1 MLKGGNYKMIK
12 LSNEQ
17 IIKQLQEENEELREQ
32 KEQLR
37 NSIKTLFWDYEEETQ
52 KLKDRIELLENSLDD
67 NYILIEIL
75 QSQIDR
81 YERKLNLKKI
91 IYLDKGDKKIWTETH

>member
-17 IIKQLQEENEELREQ
+17 IIKQLQEENEDLREQ

>member
-12 LSNEQ
+12 LTNEQ

-37 NSIKTLFWDYEEETQ
+37 NSIKILFWDYEEETQ

>member
-1 MLKGGNYKMIK
+1 MIK
-12 LSNEQ
+12 LTNEQ
-17 IIKQLQEENEELREQ
+17 IITQLQEENEELREQ

-37 NSIKTLFWDYEEETQ
+37 NSIKILFWDYEEETQ
-52 KLKDRIELLENSLDD
+52 KLKDRIQLLENSLDD

-91 IYLDKGDKKIWTETH
+91 INLKGDKKIWTETH

>member
-1 MLKGGNYKMIK
+1 MIK

-17 IIKQLQEENEELREQ
+17 IIKQLQEDNEELREQ

-37 NSIKTLFWDYEEETQ
+37 NSTKTLFWDYEEETQ

-81 YERKLNLKKI
+81 YERKLNLKK
-91 IYLDKGDKKIWTETH
+91 

>member
-1 MLKGGNYKMIK
+1 MIK
-12 LSNEQ
+12 LTNEQ
-17 IIKQLQEENEELREQ
+17 IIKQLQEENEDLREQ

-37 NSIKTLFWDYEEETQ
+37 NSIKILFWDYEEETQ

-91 IYLDKGDKKIWTETH
+91 INLKGD

>member
-1 MLKGGNYKMIK
+1 MIK
-12 LSNEQ
+12 LTNEQ
-17 IIKQLQEENEELREQ
+17 IIKQLQEENEELREE

-37 NSIKTLFWDYEEETQ
+37 NSIKILFWDYEEETQ
-52 KLKDRIELLENSLDD
+52 KLKDRIELLENSLDE

>member
-1 MLKGGNYKMIK
+1 MIK
-12 LSNEQ
+12 LTNEQ
-17 IIKQLQEENEELREQ
+17 IIKQLQEENEDLREQ

-37 NSIKTLFWDYEEETQ
+37 NSIKILFWDYEEETQ

-91 IYLDKGDKKIWTETH
+91 INLNKGDKKIWTETH

>member
-1 MLKGGNYKMIK
+1 MLKGENYKMIK
-12 LSNEQ
+12 LTNEQ
-17 IIKQLQEENEELREQ
+17 IIKQLQEENEDLREQ

-37 NSIKTLFWDYEEETQ
+37 NSIKILFWDYEEETQ
-52 KLKDRIELLENSLDD
+52 KLKDRIELLENTLDD

>member
-1 MLKGGNYKMIK
+1 MIK
-12 LSNEQ
+12 LSNEH
-17 IIKQLQEENEELREQ
+17 IIKQLQEENETLRKE

-37 NSIKTLFWDYEEETQ
+37 DSIHILFWDYEEETQ

>member
-1 MLKGGNYKMIK
+1 MIK

-17 IIKQLQEENEELREQ
+17 IIKQLQEENEDLREQ

-91 IYLDKGDKKIWTETH
+91 INLKGDKKIWTETH

>member
-1 MLKGGNYKMIK
+1 MIK

-17 IIKQLQEENEELREQ
+17 IIKQLQEENEDLREQ

-37 NSIKTLFWDYEEETQ
+37 NSIKTLFWNYEEETQ

-75 QSQIDR
+75 QSQVDR

>member
-1 MLKGGNYKMIK
+1 MIK
-12 LSNEQ
+12 LTNEQ
-17 IIKQLQEENEELREQ
+17 MIKQLQEENEELREE

-37 NSIKTLFWDYEEETQ
+37 NSIKILFWDYEEETQ

-75 QSQIDR
+75 KSQIER
-81 YERKLNLKKI
+81 YEQKPNGLTRIKR
-91 IYLDKGDKKIWTETH
+91 

>member
-1 MLKGGNYKMIK
+1 MIK
-12 LSNEQ
+12 LTNEQ
-17 IIKQLQEENEELREQ
+17 IITQLQE
-32 KEQLR
+32 
-37 NSIKTLFWDYEEETQ
+37 DYEEETQ

-91 IYLDKGDKKIWTETH
+91 INLKGD

>member
-1 MLKGGNYKMIK
+1 MIK

-17 IIKQLQEENEELREQ
+17 IIKQLQEDNEELREQ

-37 NSIKTLFWDYEEETQ
+37 NSTKTLFWDYEEETQ

>member
-1 MLKGGNYKMIK
+1 MIK

-17 IIKQLQEENEELREQ
+17 IIKQLQEDNEELREQ

-37 NSIKTLFWDYEEETQ
+37 NSIKTLFWDYEDETQ

-91 IYLDKGDKKIWTETH
+91 INLKGDKKIWTETH

>member
-1 MLKGGNYKMIK
+1 MIK
-12 LSNEQ
+12 LTNEQ

-37 NSIKTLFWDYEEETQ
+37 NSIKILFWDYEEETQ

-91 IYLDKGDKKIWTETH
+91 INLKGD

>member
-1 MLKGGNYKMIK
+1 MIK
-12 LSNEQ
+12 LTNEQ
-17 IIKQLQEENEELREQ
+17 IITQLQEENEELREQ

-37 NSIKTLFWDYEEETQ
+37 NSIKILFWDYEEETQ

>member
-1 MLKGGNYKMIK
+1 MIK

-17 IIKQLQEENEELREQ
+17 IIKQLQEDNEELREQ

-91 IYLDKGDKKIWTETH
+91 INLKGDKKIWTETH

>member
-1 MLKGGNYKMIK
+1 MIK
-12 LSNEQ
+12 LTNEQ
-17 IIKQLQEENEELREQ
+17 IIKQLQEENEDLREQ

>member
-1 MLKGGNYKMIK
+1 MIK
-12 LSNEQ
+12 LTNEQ
-17 IIKQLQEENEELREQ
+17 IIKQLQEENEELEEQ

-37 NSIKTLFWDYEEETQ
+37 NSIKILFWDYEEETQ

>member
-1 MLKGGNYKMIK
+1 MI
-12 LSNEQ
+12 
-17 IIKQLQEENEELREQ
+17 LQEENEDLREQ

-91 IYLDKGDKKIWTETH
+91 INLKGDKKIWTETH

>member
-1 MLKGGNYKMIK
+1 MIK

-91 IYLDKGDKKIWTETH
+91 INLKGDKKIWTETH

>member
-1 MLKGGNYKMIK
+1 MIK

-17 IIKQLQEENEELREQ
+17 IIKQLQEENEDLREQ

-52 KLKDRIELLENSLDD
+52 KLTDRIELLENSLDD

>member
-1 MLKGGNYKMIK
+1 MIK

-17 IIKQLQEENEELREQ
+17 IIKQLQEDNEELREQ

>member
-1 MLKGGNYKMIK
+1 MIK
-12 LSNEQ
+12 LTNEQ
-17 IIKQLQEENEELREQ
+17 IIKQLQEENEELREE

-37 NSIKTLFWDYEEETQ
+37 NSIKILFWDYEEETQ

>member
-17 IIKQLQEENEELREQ
+17 IIKQLQEDNEELREQ

-37 NSIKTLFWDYEEETQ
+37 NSIKTLFWDYEDETQ

-81 YERKLNLKKI
+81 Y
-91 IYLDKGDKKIWTETH
+91 

>member
-12 LSNEQ
+12 LSNDK

-91 IYLDKGDKKIWTETH
+91 INLKGDKKIWTETH

>member
-1 MLKGGNYKMIK
+1 MIK

-17 IIKQLQEENEELREQ
+17 IIKQLQEENEDLREQ

-75 QSQIDR
+75 QSQVDR

>member
-1 MLKGGNYKMIK
+1 MIK
-12 LSNEQ
+12 LTNEQ
-17 IIKQLQEENEELREQ
+17 IIKQLQDENEDLREQ

-37 NSIKTLFWDYEEETQ
+37 NSIKILFWDYEEETQ

>member
-1 MLKGGNYKMIK
+1 MIK

-17 IIKQLQEENEELREQ
+17 IIKQLQEENEDLREQ

>member
-1 MLKGGNYKMIK
+1 MIK
-12 LSNEQ
+12 LSNDK

-91 IYLDKGDKKIWTETH
+91 INLKGDKKIWTETH

>member
-1 MLKGGNYKMIK
+1 MIK
-12 LSNEQ
+12 LTNEQ
-17 IIKQLQEENEELREQ
+17 MIKQLQEENEELREE

-37 NSIKTLFWDYEEETQ
+37 NSIKILFWDYEEETQ

-75 QSQIDR
+75 KSQIER
-81 YERKLNLKKI
+81 YEQKPNGLARIKR
-91 IYLDKGDKKIWTETH
+91 

>member
-1 MLKGGNYKMIK
+1 MIK
-12 LSNEQ
+12 LTNEQ
-17 IIKQLQEENEELREQ
+17 IIKQLQDENEDLREQ

-37 NSIKTLFWDYEEETQ
+37 NSIKILFWDYEEETQ

-91 IYLDKGDKKIWTETH
+91 INLKGD

>member
-1 MLKGGNYKMIK
+1 MIK
-12 LSNEQ
+12 LTNEQ
-17 IIKQLQEENEELREQ
+17 IIKQLQEENEDLREQ

-37 NSIKTLFWDYEEETQ
+37 NSIKILFWDYEEETQ

-81 YERKLNLKKI
+81 YERKLNLKK
-91 IYLDKGDKKIWTETH
+91 

>member
-1 MLKGGNYKMIK
+1 MIK
-12 LSNEQ
+12 LTNEQ
-17 IIKQLQEENEELREQ
+17 IIKQLQDENEDLREQ

-37 NSIKTLFWDYEEETQ
+37 NSIKILFWDYEEETQ
-52 KLKDRIELLENSLDD
+52 RLKDRIELLENSLDD

>member
-1 MLKGGNYKMIK
+1 MIK
-12 LSNEQ
+12 LTNEQ

-37 NSIKTLFWDYEEETQ
+37 NSIKILFWDYEEETQ